1 MLDVLS
7 LIRSAAPSSKEA
19 VKSSKNPTGPKT
31 LPPDVNPGYPE
42 TLQALLSGLGLA
54 PELGVF
60 ASQEAKDL
68 ARNTDLASIISDLV
82 PGKATAAAGT
92 KMLMA
97 GSFLPSGAR
106 WSTNALKQL
115 TETLAERRATIPEKE
130 LSEMFYPVPTKKE
143 LSLYGTPES
152 PLDEFLLST
161 QVDNHFMVTPEVREV
176 TPDPFTSK
184 KILAGAEHFAESG
197 DAYKLQ
203 FAVDYEKE
211 ATRDIQDLMYA
222 RRDNVPLYSFKGNPF
237 DGGHTVDIDVAARD
251 IETAYEHITN
261 LAAKYNIPYTQKTTL
276 NQMLPKIK
284 AAYETE
290 QAALAK
296 TKDAKEAAT
305 KGRSQE
311 KTMLHGFVE
320 LDEPLD
326 LSDETEWLNICI
338 GAIGSD
344 KGKFIPAYNTVT
356 GMPNKPNGPNSFE
369 SYYNNLLTGRS
380 KYFSYRPNHLPEFTV
395 EVDSTKSG
403 RGTVLQAYG
412 RSNATLTVEQQKA
425 LDTFLNSPEFTTRFR
440 SDK

>member
-152 PLDEFLLST
+152 PLDKFLEST
-161 QVDNHFMVTPEVREV
+161 RTNNNDLGVTPLVREV

-197 DAYKLQ
+197 DANKLQ
-203 FAVDYEKE
+203 FAVDYDKE
-211 ATRDIQDLMYA
+211 ATQNIQDLMYA
-222 RRDNVPLYSFKGNPF
+222 RRDNVPLYSFGDGPF
-237 DGGHTVDIDVAARD
+237 NNTVDSNAAALD
-251 IETAYEHITN
+251 IELAYEHITN

-276 NQMLPKIK
+276 NQMLPKIR
-284 AAYETE
+284 AAHETE

-296 TKDAKEAAT
+296 TKEAKEAAT

-326 LSDETEWLNICI
+326 LSDETEWLNNCI

-344 KGKFIPAYNTVT
+344 KGKFIPAYNIVT

-369 SYYNNLLTGRS
+369 SYYNNLLTGQS

-395 EVDSTKSG
+395 EVDSTKLG
-403 RGTVLQAYG
+403 KGTVLQAYG
-412 RSNATLTVEQQKA
+412 RSNATLTDEQQKA